1 MLSMSINQTVL
12 DYSVSVTLLWSTLPS
27 VSFTRLLLTDLNLY
41 WNTCVG
47 YFNSSV
53 AAHQIPH
60 ISFTP
65 LHSKGYWRK
74 WIKLNLFIMMHN
86 AVICQLIARF
96 PAYTQLQPQPYLRL
110 HYYLLITDY
119 NFSHRIHH
127 FSFGDSAGGRVNPLD
142 GDDKVTNNGRVVM
155 VFNNLN
161 CHIELLSC
169 LSIWPMTIQLH
180 WFHLP
185 KYIIAIISNDNISA
199 KVS

>member
-1 MLSMSINQTVL
+1 
-12 DYSVSVTLLWSTLPS
+12 
-27 VSFTRLLLTDLNLY
+27 
-41 WNTCVG
+41 
-47 YFNSSV
+47 
-53 AAHQIPH
+53 
-60 ISFTP
+60 
-65 LHSKGYWRK
+65 
-74 WIKLNLFIMMHN
+74 MMHN

-169 LSIWPMTIQLH
+169 LSI
-180 WFHLP
+180 
-185 KYIIAIISNDNISA
+185 
-199 KVS
+199 